1 MKKMALKVT
10 LLFIIGAIVYSIF
23 IVVKH
28 GKDNPYSGKYTSKRG
43 NIVLILNNNND
54 DCTIIDSEY
63 RDVFSTKA
71 KYSIRDNKIKINIK
85 DKYNYTGKRVFK
97 GIVQGNTIK
106 LEKDIYYRK

>member
-1 MKKMALKVT
+1 MRKLALKFT
-10 LLFIIGAIVYSIF
+10 LVFIIGAIVYSIF
-23 IVVKH
+23 IVINESKI
-28 GKDNPYSGKYTSKRG
+28 NPYSGKYTSKRG

-71 KYSIRDNKIKINIK
+71 KYFIRDNKIKINIK
-85 DKYNYTGKRVFK
+85 DKYNYTGKRILK